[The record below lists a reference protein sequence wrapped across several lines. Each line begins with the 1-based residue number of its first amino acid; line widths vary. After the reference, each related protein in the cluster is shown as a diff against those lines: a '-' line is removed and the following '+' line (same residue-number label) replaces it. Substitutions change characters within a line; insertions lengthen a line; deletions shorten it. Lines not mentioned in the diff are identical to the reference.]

1 MNKKI
6 NDLKISKENKIL
18 FLKMEKKIPSLEKKV
33 QEYFD
38 SSLIISSD
46 AIKNAFSNNVDLL
59 KILDEKKEIIKEV
72 KNDFHSIRE
81 KYQIDFSQEKLV
93 DVTEENKLSITQN
106 ILDSRTQLVNS
117 EKKMFT
123 LNKKIKY
130 IKKKNKKRKMEMDQE
145 FKLLENKIK
154 ENELMDI
161 SFIKE
166 DLNLMKNFIDEDEM
180 NNKKLF
186 YLFPIIVMIFSVFF
200 MAVIIW
206 KII

>member
-6 NDLKISKENKIL
+6 NDLKISEENKIL

-72 KNDFHSIRE
+72 KNDFYSIRE

-117 EKKMFT
+117 EKKMFI